1 MKNLIKII
9 FTLTFLFPS
18 VILAAIESSTFTVK
32 KPYMKVKS
40 WLEPELLQRF
50 SKKAG
55 LFNSGIKI
63 VVDEIDSTTVY
74 HFKIYQMTGQ
84 IVGDLGSIVLSKQS
98 SNTLIVVE
106 NNPYTFDNLHLNE
119 NMKNWLQNFTQS

>member
-1 MKNLIKII
+1 
-9 FTLTFLFPS
+9 
-18 VILAAIESSTFTVK
+18 
-32 KPYMKVKS
+32 MKVKS